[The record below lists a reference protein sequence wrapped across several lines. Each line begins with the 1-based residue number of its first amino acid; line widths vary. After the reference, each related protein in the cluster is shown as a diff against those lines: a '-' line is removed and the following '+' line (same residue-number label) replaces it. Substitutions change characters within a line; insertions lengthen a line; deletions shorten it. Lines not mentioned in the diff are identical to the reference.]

1 MDSIVGTLSQL
12 GKRLRV
18 LTYLGLHEED
28 RPGDPFL
35 LTSVKGS
42 EDISK
47 PFSFQLDMH
56 RDPNR
61 PYILPSR
68 LVNTPVHFGIRIRS
82 KPYGNEKYPRYI
94 YRTGIVES
102 AEVKFLSQ
110 TVKSNVW
117 KYSIDV
123 VPTFKLLEREIVF
136 RVFENMD
143 VRQILKE
150 ILADNSYPYLYVDF
164 KGIEAEPFP
173 VLPYCVQFGE
183 STLNFASRL
192 MAQFGIWY
200 YFHNGQIRMGPEP
213 PDLRNGR
220 MVLGKSTPPA
230 EACALPDLKV
240 ENLKEEG
247 EIDDEETVAHL
258 MQAVHP
264 TAQWIRSGSFNPL
277 QPTSPI
283 SSSAKIAPVL
293 NVLSEPGSLPAE
305 DSSHYRSELFGTPA
319 SNNGHAGVLAQARMS
334 GAEACVW
341 TLNGSSKNPTLVAGL
356 TFNTLNGDND
366 GHPRLR
372 LVNHLEIAAYEF
384 GYEYNVAT
392 NIWLAFRNL
401 VRPLTSI
408 SGAAQLASNAPAQ
421 SLSNWLQNRFPYDMQ
436 MLWRNETQHMPASG
450 ANQSVPYFDTF
461 VLGGL
466 LATVTSL
473 IPTVE
478 SSIEQVIKSE
488 GDDYGNSFQ
497 SLYWEKDW
505 PRQLPL
511 PQGTK
516 PLAAGPH
523 LATVIG
529 SKGVDTDGSPPI
541 YADDLGR
548 VRIRFPWQRTLPPQ
562 TAATGTDSPGQDTDP
577 LKSDRRTCWVRVSQG
592 WAGRG
597 FGWQFLP
604 RVREEVIVQFLGGDP
619 DQPIVTGRVYNAD
632 QGASNLPF
640 PAGQV
645 DVAIYDANDWMR
657 PRPSSDF
664 RFNGLQTNSI
674 PRGKD
679 GLERYHLMR
688 FDDTYGDEQLLLRS
702 QGRMDDTS
710 KGSRYETTEGN
721 RHVLV
726 VPGKDSKG
734 KSHGGGSSFTTV
746 GGEYDLHVGKDRYEK
761 VGGGYQLSVKD
772 KTQLDLQNDCAAVV
786 QGVLSLS
793 ADSIVLQAAQKITLK
808 VGGSTIVVDSGG
820 PWLDGPLVPL
830 QQMGSPD
837 SALSVTIKD
846 IADAAKADPGD
857 HANQRAAAPG
867 GKGGPRGQHTVLP
880 PVGITGSLNA
890 GGMLAFDF
898 AALAAEGMAA

>member
-264 TAQWIRSGSFNPL
+264 TAQWIRSASFNPL

-341 TLNGSSKNPTLVAGL
+341 TLPGCRTDLQYIERRQRWPSQATLGQS
-356 TFNTLNGDND
+356 
-366 GHPRLR
+366 PRNRCIRVWLR
-372 LVNHLEIAAYEF
+372 VQCSHQYLV
-384 GYEYNVAT
+384 GV
-392 NIWLAFRNL
+392 
-401 VRPLTSI
+401 PQP
-408 SGAAQLASNAPAQ
+408 GAPAHEH
-421 SLSNWLQNRFPYDMQ
+421 LR
-436 MLWRNETQHMPASG
+436 RGPARVQRRG
-450 ANQSVPYFDTF
+450 A
-461 VLGGL
+461 
-466 LATVTSL
+466 
-473 IPTVE
+473 E
-478 SSIEQVIKSE
+478 S
-488 GDDYGNSFQ
+488 
-497 SLYWEKDW
+497 
-505 PRQLPL
+505 
-511 PQGTK
+511 
-516 PLAAGPH
+516 
-523 LATVIG
+523 
-529 SKGVDTDGSPPI
+529 
-541 YADDLGR
+541 
-548 VRIRFPWQRTLPPQ
+548 
-562 TAATGTDSPGQDTDP
+562 
-577 LKSDRRTCWVRVSQG
+577 
-592 WAGRG
+592 
-597 FGWQFLP
+597 
-604 RVREEVIVQFLGGDP
+604 
-619 DQPIVTGRVYNAD
+619 
-632 QGASNLPF
+632 
-640 PAGQV
+640 
-645 DVAIYDANDWMR
+645 
-657 PRPSSDF
+657 
-664 RFNGLQTNSI
+664 
-674 PRGKD
+674 
-679 GLERYHLMR
+679 
-688 FDDTYGDEQLLLRS
+688 
-702 QGRMDDTS
+702 
-710 KGSRYETTEGN
+710 
-721 RHVLV
+721 
-726 VPGKDSKG
+726 
-734 KSHGGGSSFTTV
+734 
-746 GGEYDLHVGKDRYEK
+746 
-761 VGGGYQLSVKD
+761 
-772 KTQLDLQNDCAAVV
+772 
-786 QGVLSLS
+786 
-793 ADSIVLQAAQKITLK
+793 
-808 VGGSTIVVDSGG
+808 
-820 PWLDGPLVPL
+820 
-830 QQMGSPD
+830 QQ
-837 SALSVTIKD
+837 
-846 IADAAKADPGD
+846 
-857 HANQRAAAPG
+857 
-867 GKGGPRGQHTVLP
+867 
-880 PVGITGSLNA
+880 
-890 GGMLAFDF
+890 
-898 AALAAEGMAA
+898 LAAEPISLRYADAVAQ